1 MVTPMTTTTP
11 ARTSRRSRLP
21 AGADETLAKLR
32 ERQDRELQAAA
43 GVAQQ
48 LHIIRGAETT
58 IEAAWTEIGTAIRD
72 LATLGWTARQ
82 IADTLDL
89 DHRRVTDLLR
99 EPTTEPTADA
109 PGPEP
114 AAC

>member
-1 MVTPMTTTTP
+1 MTTTTAHRP
-11 ARTSRRSRLP
+11 RRNTRLP

-32 ERQDRELQAAA
+32 ERQERELQAAA

-72 LATLGWTARQ
+72 LATLGWNARQ

-99 EPTTEPTADA
+99 EPTTTPAPTGPGPAADA
-109 PGPEP
+109 S
-114 AAC
+114 

>member
-1 MVTPMTTTTP
+1 MTTTTP
-11 ARTSRRSRLP
+11 ARTNRSTRLP
-21 AGADETLAKLR
+21 AGADETLTKLR
-32 ERQDRELQAAA
+32 ERQEHELQAAA

-72 LATLGWTARQ
+72 LATLGWNARQ

-99 EPTTEPTADA
+99 EPTTAPDA
-109 PGPEP
+109 EAPAPAPVPAP
-114 AAC
+114 AAS